1 MLSLKSGTPS
11 PVQSLQ
17 LKPFSLQGDMTA
29 ARKFGGTGLGLN
41 IVKRLVEAHG
51 GTINVESTPG
61 VGSTFTVRLPVKPPE
76 SQAQKQVEG
85 PVGDWSNRKNMQ
97 QSTPRNSGGDDRLS
111 TEVGSQISL

>member
-1 MLSLKSGTPS
+1 
-11 PVQSLQ
+11 
-17 LKPFSLQGDMTA
+17 MTA

-97 QSTPRNSGGDDRLS
+97 QTTPRNSGGDDRRS
-111 TEVGSQISL
+111 AEVGSHILL